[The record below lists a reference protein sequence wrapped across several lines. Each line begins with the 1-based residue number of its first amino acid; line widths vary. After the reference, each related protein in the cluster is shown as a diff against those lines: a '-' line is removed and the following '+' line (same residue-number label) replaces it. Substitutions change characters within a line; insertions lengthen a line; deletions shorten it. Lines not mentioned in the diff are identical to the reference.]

1 MLRSLGSRTYLG
13 STIID
18 KSSVID
24 LLFPSICQS
33 CGKNPAGE
41 KSICGTCESSIDYL
55 SKFSV
60 CSICGGP
67 FGSFAQNPVN
77 DKSIEGEEGNLCA
90 KCLTGRYSFKRARS
104 SALYQGAVRE
114 LLHGFKYEGKL
125 KLLRALSEIIMDN
138 QPLELSGFD
147 VLVPVPLY
155 IGKIRQRQYNQ
166 SAELS
171 KVIGRSTGVRV
182 DLLGLEKTRDTKPQ
196 IEIKDE
202 TQRRRNVRGAFKVRD
217 GRSFK
222 GLNVL
227 LIDDVFTTGST
238 SDECSKTLLKSGARS
253 VEVLTLAR
261 ARSI

>member
-1 MLRSLGSRTYLG
+1 MLSSLSSRIYSG

-33 CGKNPAGE
+33 CGKNPAVE
-41 KSICGTCESSIDYL
+41 KSLCGPCESSINYL
-55 SKFSV
+55 NKFSG
-60 CSICGGP
+60 CSICGAP
-67 FGSFAQNPVN
+67 FGSFAKNSDN
-77 DKSIEGEEGNLCA
+77 DKSRADEEGNLCA
-90 KCLTGRYSFKRARS
+90 KCLSGSYSFKRARS

-125 KLLRALSEIIMDN
+125 KLLRALIEIILDN
-138 QPLELSGFD
+138 QPLDLSGFD

-171 KVIGRSTGVRV
+171 KVIGRSFGIRV
-182 DLLGLEKTRDTKPQ
+182 DLFGLEKTRDTKPQ
-196 IEIKDE
+196 IEIRDE
-202 TQRRRNVRGAFKVRD
+202 RGRRRNVRGAFKVRD

-227 LIDDVFTTGST
+227 VFDDVFTTGST